1 MDPLEIMRRPN
12 GMQSFLTRV
21 RRGVVRVHKRR
32 RRIVAEEEEE
42 ARVAAVHLAE
52 NYGNNNFVLT
62 LPVSP
67 FSFCLPPIPVGRHWK
82 PEVRAAVTG
91 IARPKLRNSL
101 GNRSSRQTRRK
112 LKAEQQQDDFSFFK
126 FYEFDELIFHQKY
139 IEFSCI
145 SAIDHFNLNQ

>member
-1 MDPLEIMRRPN
+1 MKKEEKNHP
-12 GMQSFLTRV
+12 SFPPPIYTPIQFPILDCTKSGEV
-21 RRGVVRVHKRR
+21 TVHPVQRGSIRNN
-32 RRIVAEEEEE
+32 E
-42 ARVAAVHLAE
+42 ATSGQTLQCNSSPMCVCKHSTSNCSREGGGGRVAAVHLAE

-67 FSFCLPPIPVGRHWK
+67 SSFSLPTPVGRHWK

-112 LKAEQQQDDFSFFK
+112 LKVEG
-126 FYEFDELIFHQKY
+126 
-139 IEFSCI
+139 
-145 SAIDHFNLNQ
+145 